1 MRRRRDGNPGPV
13 TAPVTGSNLRRPE
26 MWYVLCL
33 ILGVVLGSC
42 ATFWRCEAGCRD
54 CGERENCE
62 QFP

>member
-1 MRRRRDGNPGPV
+1 
-13 TAPVTGSNLRRPE
+13 

-42 ATFWRCEAGCRD
+42 ATFWRCETGCRD
-54 CGERENCE
+54 CGERENCD

>member
-1 MRRRRDGNPGPV
+1 
-13 TAPVTGSNLRRPE
+13 

-33 ILGVVLGSC
+33 ILGVVLGSW